1 MRFAVIGLSHAHIFS
16 MTESLLSVPGV
27 TCEGFCPEDTPVAN
41 GFAGRFQDL
50 PRRSREDLL
59 SDPAIDLVLCADVN
73 GLRSAVLVA
82 ALKAGKHVFVDK
94 PPVTTLEQ
102 LDAVRLATED
112 SGKLFF
118 VYFGERLD
126 NPLAVKA
133 RQLVREGRIGRT
145 VNFIGL
151 GPHKLS
157 IEHRPAW
164 MFDPDLYGGIL
175 NDIAVHQ
182 VELFSWLTGERVAR
196 FRSRVGN
203 FATPQHPTFQDFG
216 DAWFEGDGGTAGY
229 VRVDW
234 FTPDALPTWGDIRQ
248 MLVGSEG
255 TLEIR
260 NTVNIGSADPKPVLL
275 LATRSTAPEAVDVT
289 RVDVAWAPRLVADI
303 RDGVNRLM
311 PHEETFDALRAVLS
325 MQQQAERA
333 GLRTN
338 QGR

>member
-1 MRFAVIGLSHAHIFS
+1 MRFSVIGLSHAHIFS
-16 MTESLLSVPGV
+16 MTQALLSVPGV
-27 TCEGFCPEDTPVAN
+27 ACVGFCPEETPVAT
-41 GFAGRFQDL
+41 GFAGRFPDL
-50 PRRSREDLL
+50 SRRSRDDLL
-59 SDPAIDLVLCADVN
+59 GDPAIDLVLCADVN
-73 GLRSAVLVA
+73 GLRGSLLVA

-102 LDAVRLATED
+102 LEAVQRAAED
-112 SGKLFF
+112 SGRLFF
-118 VYFGERLD
+118 VYFGERLG

-133 RQLVREGRIGRT
+133 KRFIREGRIGRT

-164 MFDPDLYGGIL
+164 MFDPNLYGGIL

-203 FATPQHPTFQDFG
+203 FATPQHPTFEDFG

-229 VRVDW
+229 VRADW

-248 MLVGSEG
+248 ILVGSEG

-260 NTVNIGSADPKPVLL
+260 NTINIGSADPKAILL
-275 LATRSTAPEAVDVT
+275 LTTRSTAPEEVDVT
-289 RVDVAWAPRLVADI
+289 DVDVAWAPQLVADI

-311 PHEETFDALRAVLS
+311 PHEETFDALRSVLS
-325 MQQQAERA
+325 MQRQAERA
-333 GLRTN
+333 GLQT
-338 QGR
+338 

>member
-16 MTESLLSVPGV
+16 MTQALSSVPGV
-27 TCEGFCPEDTPVAN
+27 ECAGFCPEETPVAT
-41 GFAGRFQDL
+41 GFAGRFPEL
-50 PRRSREDLL
+50 PRRSRADLL
-59 SDPAIDLVLCADVN
+59 GDPAIDLVLCADVN
-73 GLRSAVLVA
+73 GLRGSLLAA

-102 LDAVRLATED
+102 LDAVRRATED